1 MSDFRRRVRA
11 FFIRPANVT
20 QYAAND
26 LVANHATAGNV
37 VALEFSPGARYP
49 GGAGSIKA
57 VSIDKSGVA
66 IVDAVFKVHLFTQ
79 APTVTNGD
87 NGVFAVPTAL
97 AKGYLG
103 AVEVTVGQA
112 LGDGA
117 HGRAVCDIVFDTD
130 KPNSKLYGLIEATDT
145 YTPASAETIGV
156 TLELSRD

>member
-1 MSDFRRRVRA
+1 MSEFRRRVRA
-11 FFIRPANVT
+11 FFARPANTT

-66 IVDAVFKVHLFTQ
+66 VAAAAFKVHLFTQ
-79 APTVTNGD
+79 APTVGNGD
-87 NGVFAVPTAL
+87 NGAFAVTNAL

-103 AVEVTVGQA
+103 AVAVTVGQA

-117 HGRAVCDIVFDTD
+117 HGRAACDIVFDTD
-130 KPNSKLYGLIEATDT
+130 KPNSKLYGLVEVTDT
-145 YTPASAETIGV
+145 YTPASGETFGV